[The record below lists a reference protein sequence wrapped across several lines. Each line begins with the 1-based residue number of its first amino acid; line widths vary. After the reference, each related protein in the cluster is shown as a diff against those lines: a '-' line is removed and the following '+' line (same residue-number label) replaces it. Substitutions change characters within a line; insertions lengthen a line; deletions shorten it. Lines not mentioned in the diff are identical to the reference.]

1 MSMKSDPKYDTD
13 LVNLGYLKKI
23 INELKEINSTTQNNL
38 EKVFSKNYGSQPTT
52 PYYSGSTWT
61 TEDYIYRCIK
71 DRLIGPFSID
81 DWVIIY
87 DRKKEKLM
95 NENFLFLSQVEL
107 KEQSDGY
114 IETYYL
120 VDDPSAS
127 WDTSLLKS
135 THEGDFWRTK
145 TETGFCDYVYT
156 KLATNPVS
164 YDWLITNLPITV
176 FNAVTGTK
184 KIYLV
189 EPNNYSEGDL
199 WQKIENNNK
208 VYYEALKDSDTFN
221 AEDWEIINEELSLK
235 NLESYYLIT
244 SEINKELEN
253 IDKKVTKKIA
263 ESSDSILLSIESEYT
278 SKETTK
284 LLTEKV
290 DANGES
296 IEQIYG
302 DRTIEIPIKTLSE
315 LTLGQEQIQTT
326 VGEVSVKTSDLE
338 KSIEYFAVELE
349 MYNFNVPTDSEGYV
363 LENSAYTIKHYAYY
377 KGQQVEV
384 TPVLKNNING
394 FNIVVTSSNIQIDTT
409 KGTKIDE
416 LNNILEFSFI
426 YKDGDQENILIKKVS
441 VSLALQG
448 KTGATGQDG
457 KDGAGVNIL
466 GSFETFEELQQVH
479 PAGTMGDAYLI
490 KGNLYVWSGS
500 SWENVG
506 NIQGPKGD
514 KGDQGEQG
522 LRGLQGPQGEQ
533 GIAGKDGT
541 DGKTTYFHIKY
552 SDVEIP
558 TNSSQLLELPGDY
571 IGTYIDF
578 EKEDSNNP
586 QDYTWSRFK
595 GIQGETGE
603 QGIPGQNGENGLT
616 SYLHIKYSNDGLTFT
631 ENNGETSGDYIGQ
644 YTDFQK
650 DDSSDFDSYKW
661 TKIKGQIGPQ
671 GPQGEQGEKG
681 DTGAQGPQGIPG
693 VAGKNGTSTYFY
705 IKYSE
710 NSSGDPMYDAP
721 TDKTM
726 YMGVASTTS
735 DTAPISYSAYTWF
748 KTQGETGPQGIPGQ
762 TGSDGQTSYLHIK
775 YSNDGLNFTAN
786 NGEEIGRWQ
795 GTYVD
800 FQETDSL
807 EFSDYKWV
815 DTAIVVNEQINDLND
830 KIDDTNINLKEN
842 YTNNKDLEQ
851 KIEDA
856 KTTVITEM
864 QTVITQTKESW
875 EANVIKKINADGV
888 ETVKNSL
895 VVIDI
900 KGITV
905 ATNISKVSTIMTNN
919 TFAIQNNAG
928 TYLAFFGYD
937 EQEGKSKAEMDNLT
951 IKNYLTTGYHRTEG
965 FVTEEGEKRTGV
977 FYIGG

>member
-184 KIYLV
+184 RIYLV
-189 EPNNYSEGDL
+189 EPNNYSAGDL
-199 WQKIENNNK
+199 WQKIENNKK
-208 VYYEALKDSDTFN
+208 VYYESLKDSETFN
-221 AEDWEIINEELSLK
+221 SEDWKIINEELSLK
-235 NLESYYLIT
+235 NLESYYIIT
-244 SEINKELEN
+244 SEINKELETIELN
-253 IDKKVTKKIA
+253 INKKIV
-263 ESSDSILLSIESEYT
+263 ESSDSILVAVESDYT
-278 SKETTK
+278 KKETTE
-284 LLTEKV
+284 LLTQKV
-290 DANGES
+290 DANGDS
-296 IEQIYG
+296 IEAIYG
-302 DRTIEIPIKTLSE
+302 DRTIEVPIKSLSE
-315 LTLGQEQIQTT
+315 LTIGQTEIQTT
-326 VGEVSVKTSDLE
+326 VGEVSIITSDLE
-338 KSIEYFAVELE
+338 KTIEYFAVELE

-363 LENSAYTIKHYAYY
+363 LENSDYAIKHYAYY
-377 KGQQVEV
+377 KGQRVEV
-384 TPVLKNNING
+384 TPTLKNTISG
-394 FNIVVTSSNIQIDTT
+394 FNVIATNSDIKIEIA

-416 LNNILEFSFI
+416 LNNVLEFSFSFESDN
-426 YKDGDQENILIKKVS
+426 KENILIKKIAI
-441 VSLALQG
+441 SLALQG
-448 KTGATGQDG
+448 
-457 KDGAGVNIL
+457 
-466 GSFETFEELQQVH
+466 
-479 PAGTMGDAYLI
+479 
-490 KGNLYVWSGS
+490 
-500 SWENVG
+500 VG
-506 NIQGPKGD
+506 
-514 KGDQGEQG
+514 GE
-522 LRGLQGPQGEQ
+522 
-533 GIAGKDGT
+533 
-541 DGKTTYFHIKY
+541 
-552 SDVEIP
+552 
-558 TNSSQLLELPGDY
+558 
-571 IGTYIDF
+571 
-578 EKEDSNNP
+578 
-586 QDYTWSRFK
+586 
-595 GIQGETGE
+595 
-603 QGIPGQNGENGLT
+603 
-616 SYLHIKYSNDGLTFT
+616 
-631 ENNGETSGDYIGQ
+631 
-644 YTDFQK
+644 
-650 DDSSDFDSYKW
+650 
-661 TKIKGQIGPQ
+661 
-671 GPQGEQGEKG
+671 
-681 DTGAQGPQGIPG
+681 
-693 VAGKNGTSTYFY
+693 
-705 IKYSE
+705 
-710 NSSGDPMYDAP
+710 
-721 TDKTM
+721 
-726 YMGVASTTS
+726 
-735 DTAPISYSAYTWF
+735 
-748 KTQGETGPQGIPGQ
+748 QGIPGQ
-762 TGSDGQTSYLHIK
+762 TGSDGKTSYLHIK

-928 TYLAFFGYD
+928 TYLAYFGYD